1 MKEKKRGICLVQQ
14 EKEMSV
20 RERILGLFILL
31 LYFYMGVFGCVFGF
45 LNVFAVPCDIR
56 MLGSCVLAMG
66 IFFLIIC
73 LSGKYAKFIV
83 LLTCLTYAWMVF
95 RNLDRLQAGG
105 SVALE
110 VIRRVASAYQNGG
123 IASLGDLSVFGKEA
137 FVLLAAVIFPWAGIL
152 FSGFVFRSG
161 RLFIVMSMAI
171 VLSAALAVGQVP
183 DFRAVCLMIG
193 GLVGVFS
200 TDGLEHMDGQKAG
213 TLLTVAASA
222 LLMAAGSAYLAPALE
237 PWFEDAAQVKARIQ
251 QGSLMQEIN
260 ERLSGWNTTWAAAG
274 VGNGEL
280 GIADYV
286 SSTNQKVLKVTVD
299 QKPEEMIYLRCFTG
313 ANYTG
318 KKWTELEEAM
328 SGEAEK
334 EYFESFRMAAEQN
347 GVLQPC
353 RMELQLQEDAGAYD
367 YQPYDSKLE
376 KKEDG
381 EISYSYYPRVLLGK
395 WDLRMPNQLY
405 ENKYPGFVYGSY
417 TSYSEEEL
425 PRLRE
430 ACNSYIPED
439 LEDLCRFIREYLEEN
454 AVYNLSVGRFPEDED
469 FAEYFLFEKHEGYC
483 VHFATA
489 ATLMF
494 RMYGLSARYVT
505 GYAVSPKDFKKDGAK
520 YSAWVK
526 DSRAH
531 AWTEI
536 YYENKGWMPIE
547 VTPGYSQSGEA
558 SLETERQTETQ
569 RQQQS
574 EKQKESETDTQ
585 KKKEENKQGTA
596 VWILCLL
603 FGGGALVLAVTG
615 RRRWILKRRQEEGVK
630 ELFHNVCSVLALA
643 GFTEEADCQEQ
654 EFLESAL
661 ASFPWLEREAFVSL
675 IDLAVRANF
684 AKEPVTGDEKQFARD
699 MYRRICREVY
709 RDLPAGKKAAFRWW
723 YVYA

>member
-1 MKEKKRGICLVQQ
+1 MKEKRMGIRLVQQ

-20 RERILGLFILL
+20 RERILSLFILL
-31 LYFYMGVFGCVFGF
+31 LYFYMGAFGCVFGF

-56 MLGSCVLAMG
+56 MLAACVLAMG
-66 IFFLIIC
+66 IFFFILC
-73 LSGKYAKFIV
+73 LSGKYAKFVV
-83 LLTCLTYAWMVF
+83 LLTCLAYVWMIF
-95 RNLDRLQAGG
+95 RNFDRLQAGG

-110 VIRRVASAYQNGG
+110 VMRRVISAYQNGG
-123 IASLGDLSVFGKEA
+123 IASLEDLSVYGKEA

-171 VLSAALAVGQVP
+171 VLSAVLAVGQVP
-183 DFRAVCLMIG
+183 DFRAACLMLG
-193 GLVGVFS
+193 CLVGVFS
-200 TDGLEHMDGQKAG
+200 TDGLEYMNGQKAG

-222 LLMAAGSAYLAPALE
+222 LLMAVGSSYLAPALE

-251 QGSLMQEIN
+251 QGSLMQELN

-299 QKPEEMIYLRCFTG
+299 HKPEEMIYLRCFTG

-328 SGEAEK
+328 SREAEK
-334 EYFESFRMAAEQN
+334 EYFESFCTAAEQN
-347 GVLQPC
+347 GVTQPF
-353 RMELQLQEDAGAYD
+353 RMELQLEEDAGAYD
-367 YQPYDSKLE
+367 YQPYGSGLE
-376 KKEDG
+376 KKEDRAF
-381 EISYSYYPRVLLGK
+381 SYRYYPRGMLDK
-395 WDLRMPNQLY
+395 WDLWMPKLFY
-405 ENKYPGFVYGSY
+405 ENNYPGFAYENY
-417 TSYSEEEL
+417 TSYREEKL
-425 PRLRE
+425 LRLRE
-430 ACNSYIPED
+430 VCNSYIPED

-469 FAEYFLFEKHEGYC
+469 FTEYFLFEKHEGYC

-505 GYAVSPKDFKKDGAK
+505 GYVVSPKDFKKEGAN

-536 YYENKGWMPIE
+536 YFENKGWMPVE
-547 VTPGYSQSGEA
+547 VTPGYSRSGEA
-558 SLETERQTETQ
+558 SSETERQIETQ

-574 EKQKESETDTQ
+574 EKQKESGTDTR
-585 KKKEENKQGTA
+585 KKEEKKQGTV
-596 VWILCLL
+596 VWVLCLL
-603 FGGGALVLAVTG
+603 CGGSILVLAALG
-615 RRRWILKRRQEEGVK
+615 RRRWLLKRRGGEEVK
-630 ELFHNVCSVLALA
+630 ELFHDVCSVLALA
-643 GFTEEADCQEQ
+643 GFTEEADCQE
-654 EFLESAL
+654 EDFLENAL
-661 ASFPWLEREAFVSL
+661 AFFPWLKREDFASL

-684 AKEPVTGDEKQFARD
+684 AEEPVTREEKHFVRE
-699 MYRRICREVY
+699 MYRRICHEVY
-709 RDLPAGKKAAFRWW
+709 RNLPVGKKVLFRWW